1 MVRPYSEATAR
12 EFDLEIKR
20 IADECF
26 AEAMTLLTDNRDRLD
41 ALAQALL
48 AEDSLGEDKI
58 LSVTG
63 LKRVQVAGEEA
74 GARAS
79 AAGHT

>member
-12 EFDLEIKR
+12 EVDLEIKR

-26 AEAMTLLTDNRDRLD
+26 AEAMRLLIENRARLD
-41 ALAQALL
+41 ALARALL

-74 GARAS
+74 GARSS
-79 AAGHT
+79 AGGLS